1 MSAEISSFTTLRA
14 NTAVS
19 PAQGRSPRVLRRE
32 APARPGRPAH
42 AQLSVCVA
50 VPPTTSSSWGS
61 SHPPEHPFQGP
72 AQGPELRPSAPGSP
86 PAAPY
91 TSSPPCSVCTPG
103 EELRGRDS
111 VWFLLCTPPHQPSTE
126 PGSRQPQHRT
136 PWTQA
141 GRDGTVHAP
150 PHAHARTLRGQ
161 ATSPPRETSRP
172 HLLHLL
178 NSGPERPAGPTER
191 SASEV
196 SEPCL
201 TSAQWPHPLHREQP
215 GLFLY
220 YF

>member
-1 MSAEISSFTTLRA
+1 MCSGEK
-14 NTAVS
+14 
-19 PAQGRSPRVLRRE
+19 PPPDQGSQHTPSCQSVWLSRPPHSLPG
-32 APARPGRPAH
+32 APVI
-42 AQLSVCVA
+42 L
-50 VPPTTSSSWGS
+50 
-61 SHPPEHPFQGP
+61 
-72 AQGPELRPSAPGSP
+72 LSAPSRAQPRGQSSGP
-86 PAAPY
+86 QHRGHHLQHPTPRAHLALCAPQGKSCEGG
-91 TSSPPCSVCTPG
+91 T
-103 EELRGRDS
+103 